1 MLASMSF
8 PSSIRF
14 QLKPYPNK
22 HDFFNNDH
30 YQHDNLV
37 LALQHFPKHIVV
49 KYYSLTSF
57 FFFRYRPQCP
67 FLLQHLGEQRIEHER
82 RYAVF
87 YPNEIELGADGMWRQ
102 LTSNSPSSR
111 SSPNETDEDNDSIL
125 AQTTSSAE
133 ISVSEDDSDSE
144 QNTCCQRCRCCICWV
159 AAKNCI
165 FFMRPHGNLFRM
177 QQKRLV
183 LHQHVFTIRFDEI
196 YKRNQLRC
204 NGYRFE
210 RCYFMN
216 ITILLQMISFVDLL
230 KINTAKKPTFFMGVV
245 IHINSFVIKHCDQKS
260 FGVTAPKKY
269 V

>member
-177 QQKRLV
+177 QQKIGKM
-183 LHQHVFTIRFDEI
+183 LHMPSLYFSLLCIFQQLNVFLNIFLGSCYTKTFLITMFDNKTVNMNNNSHE
-196 YKRNQLRC
+196 KCWFFRC
-204 NGYRFE
+204 VNF
-210 RCYFMN
+210 
-216 ITILLQMISFVDLL
+216 
-230 KINTAKKPTFFMGVV
+230 
-245 IHINSFVIKHCDQKS
+245 
-260 FGVTAPKKY
+260 
-269 V
+269 